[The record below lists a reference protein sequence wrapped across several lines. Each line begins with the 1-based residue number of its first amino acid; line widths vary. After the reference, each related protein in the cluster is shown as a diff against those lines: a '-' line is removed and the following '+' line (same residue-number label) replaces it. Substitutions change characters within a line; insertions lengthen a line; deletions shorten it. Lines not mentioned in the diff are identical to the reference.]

1 MGQANEIQSPQAV
14 AYRKNRPVDRLGPE
28 ALPHPEEIDFR
39 QLRLEPYRLEIQRH
53 GLPDIDHLWE
63 PRQRVEV
70 HGKLK
75 AMGIARLRQEGP
87 GPDGVVAVQLFEA
100 PVPVE
105 VPDPRPDGTVEL
117 GMVAMHPQRLH
128 PPAQEGLRD
137 GLAV

>member
-14 AYRKNRPVDRLGPE
+14 AYGKNRPVDRLGPE
-28 ALPHPEEIDFR
+28 ALTHPGEIDFR

-105 VPDPRPDGTVEL
+105 GQ
-117 GMVAMHPQRLH
+117 G
-128 PPAQEGLRD
+128 PPGAGGLSPW
-137 GLAV
+137 